1 MSMNIYVGNL
11 NYRVREEDL
20 TGLLQ
25 QYGAVTSARV
35 ITDRETGRSRG
46 FGFVEMEDENDA
58 RHAIEELFDQEFQG
72 RKLIVKEAL
81 ERPERAPRRTFRHE
95 DRY

>member
-35 ITDRETGRSRG
+35 ITDLS
-46 FGFVEMEDENDA
+46 
-58 RHAIEELFDQEFQG
+58 
-72 RKLIVKEAL
+72 LI
-81 ERPERAPRRTFRHE
+81 HI
-95 DRY
+95 

>member
-1 MSMNIYVGNL
+1 
-11 NYRVREEDL
+11 
-20 TGLLQ
+20 
-25 QYGAVTSARV
+25 
-35 ITDRETGRSRG
+35 
-46 FGFVEMEDENDA
+46 MEDENDA
-58 RHAIEELFDQEFQG
+58 RRAIEELFDQEFQG

>member
-25 QYGAVTSARV
+25 QYGAVSSARV

-46 FGFVEMEDENDA
+46 FGFIEMEDDNDA
-58 RHAIEELFDQEFQG
+58 RRAIEELYDHEFQG
-72 RKLIVKEAL
+72 RKLIVKEAMD
-81 ERPERAPRRTFRHE
+81 RPERTPRRAPRND